1 MMKVIIADDEV
12 KVCQLIYK
20 LIDWNELDMEVVGI
34 SHNGIDA
41 LEQVKE
47 KKPDIVITDIRMP
60 GYDGIELIRLCR
72 EINEY
77 IDFIIISGYAQF
89 EYAQKVIKYGVCD
102 YLLKPIKKEELINNL
117 EKMKEKYA
125 DRMNK
130 LTNEEK
136 LKARLKVDIE
146 KLRSRIFTEIL
157 LNKSIQNLDLKIQNI
172 NEEYHYK
179 FQEGNFQAITIKIDL
194 GFKEIEKNKISI
206 LKSKATDIFNN
217 HLFSECFDLEIYFQ
231 DSVGYC
237 ILNYKESC
245 KKIIRKKL
253 KLALDELLI
262 QKNIFMDLEVTLGI
276 GSIVEDLSKLYQSFR
291 VAYYAMEER
300 ILLGRGKLIENVEI
314 RDNHQ
319 YITGVLSELNKSM
332 EKSIEILDKDLLIAS
347 VDEFKKMLVE
357 NQNISGEEIID
368 SVNEIF
374 KIYVI
379 LVRNNMMEI
388 ENKAEFSNEFN
399 IYINNCGSVE
409 EIFEYLK
416 NKFLK
421 SLDKIIEGKRQADT
435 KPIRVAK
442 EYIKQNYMKQISL
455 EEVSSFVGFNSS
467 YFSHLFKKESGKN
480 FLEYLSETRMNKAK
494 EFLKETNL
502 SIAVICEKVG
512 YCDIKHFTKSF
523 KKIAGIK
530 PNEYRKL
537 YS

>member
-20 LIDWNELDMEVVGI
+20 LIDWKELDMEVVGI

-179 FQEGNFQAITIKIDL
+179 FQEG
-194 GFKEIEKNKISI
+194 
-206 LKSKATDIFNN
+206 
-217 HLFSECFDLEIYFQ
+217 
-231 DSVGYC
+231 
-237 ILNYKESC
+237 
-245 KKIIRKKL
+245 
-253 KLALDELLI
+253 
-262 QKNIFMDLEVTLGI
+262 
-276 GSIVEDLSKLYQSFR
+276 
-291 VAYYAMEER
+291 
-300 ILLGRGKLIENVEI
+300 
-314 RDNHQ
+314 
-319 YITGVLSELNKSM
+319 
-332 EKSIEILDKDLLIAS
+332 
-347 VDEFKKMLVE
+347 
-357 NQNISGEEIID
+357 
-368 SVNEIF
+368 
-374 KIYVI
+374 
-379 LVRNNMMEI
+379 
-388 ENKAEFSNEFN
+388 
-399 IYINNCGSVE
+399 
-409 EIFEYLK
+409 
-416 NKFLK
+416 
-421 SLDKIIEGKRQADT
+421 
-435 KPIRVAK
+435 
-442 EYIKQNYMKQISL
+442 
-455 EEVSSFVGFNSS
+455 
-467 YFSHLFKKESGKN
+467 
-480 FLEYLSETRMNKAK
+480 
-494 EFLKETNL
+494 
-502 SIAVICEKVG
+502 
-512 YCDIKHFTKSF
+512 
-523 KKIAGIK
+523 
-530 PNEYRKL
+530 
-537 YS
+537 